1 MRNSVDFFTACGN
14 APEKLLK
21 PLESRGSRHA
31 LFPRSAASTRC
42 RPEKFETNLAV
53 TGCSDVTTSTMET
66 LMSKTDVKEIQKRA
80 ERQVE
85 HTSDLGGTYF
95 GQQPDGKTA
104 SVTSK
109 EGPKARANDG

>member
-1 MRNSVDFFTACGN
+1 
-14 APEKLLK
+14 
-21 PLESRGSRHA
+21 
-31 LFPRSAASTRC
+31 
-42 RPEKFETNLAV
+42 
-53 TGCSDVTTSTMET
+53 
-66 LMSKTDVKEIQKRA
+66 MSKTDVKEIQKRA

-85 HTSDLGGTYF
+85 HTSGGGHLGGTYF